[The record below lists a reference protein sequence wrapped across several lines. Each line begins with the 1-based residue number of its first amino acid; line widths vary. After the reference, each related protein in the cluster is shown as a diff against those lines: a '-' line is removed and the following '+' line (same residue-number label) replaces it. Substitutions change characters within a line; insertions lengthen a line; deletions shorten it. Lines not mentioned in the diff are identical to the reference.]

1 MLDKSKLKLK
11 TALHG
16 LEISIG
22 KLITQIEDLKKENEL
37 LKAENQKIKSHP
49 TKIEDQFELKKEFL
63 VKESE
68 SSEMLD
74 SEAVSSIDMSIKEL
88 KNMVKKQ

>member
-16 LEISIG
+16 LEISVG
-22 KLITQIEDLKKENEL
+22 KLINQIDDLRKENEF
-37 LKAENQKIKSHP
+37 LKAENEKMKLQHSKIKN
-49 TKIEDQFELKKEFL
+49 QFELKKEFL
-63 VKESE
+63 IKEE
-68 SSEMLD
+68 EALEMLD
-74 SEAVSSIDMSIKEL
+74 NNAVSSIDMSIKEL

>member
-22 KLITQIEDLKKENEL
+22 KLINQIEDLKKENEL
-37 LKAENQKIKSHP
+37 LKTENQKTKSQAA
-49 TKIEDQFELKKEFL
+49 KIEDQFELKKEFL
-63 VKESE
+63 VKEPE
-68 SSEMLD
+68 SPEMLN
-74 SEAVSSIDMSIKEL
+74 SNTVTSIDMSIKEL